1 MAPSTSPSKLLDV
14 EVLLQIHQTNAS
26 KDHGERYSSHRQQK
40 PEIDVMKIH
49 LD

>member
-1 MAPSTSPSKLLDV
+1 MASSTSPSKLLDV

-26 KDHGERYSSHRQQK
+26 KDHGERYSFHREK

>member
-14 EVLLQIHQTNAS
+14 EMLLQIHQTNAS
-26 KDHGERYSSHRQQK
+26 KDHGERYSFDRQK